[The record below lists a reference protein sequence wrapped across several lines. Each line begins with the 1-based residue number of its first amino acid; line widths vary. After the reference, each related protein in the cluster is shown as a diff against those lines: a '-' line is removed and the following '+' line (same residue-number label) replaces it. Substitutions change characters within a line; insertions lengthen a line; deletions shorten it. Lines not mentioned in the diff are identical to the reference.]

1 LIGKLKE
8 ISYNCVHIFE
18 SFYKKTDMENA
29 SLNRRTFMK
38 NTAKIASGLTFIAAL
53 PQEAVAEPTP
63 IGSKIKFSVIS
74 INHGH
79 IYAMVDAVIR
89 GGGELVSFYAREA
102 DLAEAF
108 AKKYPTAK
116 VAASKKEVLEDK
128 STQLILSSDIPLNRA
143 PLGIEVMQHGKDYLV
158 DKPGITTLAQLKAV
172 KAVQAATKRIYAIMY
187 SERLENRATVK
198 AGELVKAGAI
208 GNVLQTIGMGPHR
221 MNVKSRPE
229 WYFDYKNSG
238 GIITDIASHQFDQ
251 FLYFTG
257 STKAQIVA
265 SQVGNL
271 HHPQYPK
278 FEDFGDVMVRGN
290 NGTGYIRVDWFTPDG
305 LNTWGDGRL
314 TILGTEGYIEIRKNV
329 DIATN
334 NDGGNHLYLVNQKE
348 TLHIDCN
355 KEPLPFG
362 ELFVND
368 VINRTETA
376 MPQAHCFLAMEL
388 ALKAQKMAKNLS
400 FLK

>member
-1 LIGKLKE
+1 MK
-8 ISYNCVHIFE
+8 
-18 SFYKKTDMENA
+18 NA
-29 SLNRRTFMK
+29 PFNRRTFIK
-38 NTAKIASGLTFIAAL
+38 DTAKIASALAFIPAL
-53 PQEAVAEPTP
+53 PQEDLAEVTP
-63 IGSKIKFSVIS
+63 IAPKIKFSVIS

-79 IYAMVDAVIR
+79 IYGMVDAIIR
-89 GGGELVSFYAREA
+89 GGGELVSFYARET

-116 VAASKKEVLEDK
+116 LAASKKEVLEDK

-158 DKPGITTLAQLKAV
+158 DKPGITTLEQLKAV
-172 KAVQAATKRIYAIMY
+172 RAVQKQTKRIFAIMY
-187 SERLENRATVK
+187 SERLENKATVK

-208 GNVLQTIGMGPHR
+208 GKVIQTIGMGPHR
-221 MNVKSRPE
+221 MNVKTRPE

-251 FLYFTG
+251 FLFFTG
-257 STKAQIVA
+257 STKAEIVA
-265 SQVGNL
+265 SQVGNV

-278 FEDFGDVMVRGN
+278 FEDFGDVMVRGDG
-290 NGTGYIRVDWFTPDG
+290 GTGYIRVDWFTPDG

-329 DIATN
+329 DIASHE
-334 NDGGNHLYLVNQKE
+334 GGNHLYLVNQKE
-348 TLHIDCN
+348 TIHIDCN

-368 VINRTETA
+368 VINRTEIA
-376 MPQAHCFLAMEL
+376 MPQAHCFLVMEL
-388 ALKAQKMAKNLS
+388 ALTAQKMAKNLS
-400 FLK
+400 FKK